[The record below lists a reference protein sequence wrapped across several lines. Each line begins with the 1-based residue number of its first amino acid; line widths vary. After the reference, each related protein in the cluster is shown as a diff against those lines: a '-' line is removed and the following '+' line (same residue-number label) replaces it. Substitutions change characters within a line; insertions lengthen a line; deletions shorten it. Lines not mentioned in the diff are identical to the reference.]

1 MCVCVRE
8 RERVSEC
15 VRERENEGKI
25 ERHMGKWR
33 NREKAIDSE
42 RMRERDAE
50 GVTYR
55 VAYGVKERRVKVSVR
70 KRVR

>member
-1 MCVCVRE
+1 
-8 RERVSEC
+8 
-15 VRERENEGKI
+15 
-25 ERHMGKWR
+25 MGKWR

-55 VAYGVKERRVKVSVR
+55 VAYGVKKGRVKVSVR